1 MFDESIALEVMGS
14 LKQQSHV
21 ASMQEQPLN
30 FVMLLCIF
38 MRLDV
43 DKIIQECLYRT

>member
-1 MFDESIALEVMGS
+1 MFDESIALALEVMGS

-43 DKIIQECLYRT
+43 DK